1 MSTWFKPVLA
11 VGTLLALTGAML
23 AFAPAGEAA
32 KAPAPAAS
40 GKEITIGL
48 VAKSNNNPVFQAAR
62 TGAIDAA
69 RELGK
74 KYGVEVKIDWRTP
87 DNEDAQKQAE
97 FIQALSASGVAGIAV
112 SASDAAKLKSVID
125 TAVDKGIAVSTFD
138 SDVPTSKRFAYFGT
152 NDFEG
157 GKKIAEAL
165 AKEMGNKG
173 VVAILAGNQ
182 TAPNLQARVRGVRE
196 GLKAHAEIEIRDV
209 YYHVETA
216 QDAVA
221 RVNQVMAQNPD
232 ITGWAMVGGWP
243 LFTTNALD
251 SVKGR
256 AKVVAMDAL
265 PAQLAYVRS
274 GDVQVLLG
282 QQVYEWG
289 YESVRLILEKV
300 VNDKA
305 PASPIVNAPLVSV
318 TKANVDE
325 YAKNWAK
332 WLPAR

>member
-1 MSTWFKPVLA
+1 MNNWLTKTLAGMVSLA
-11 VGTLLALTGAML
+11 VVTGVMSAT
-23 AFAPAGEAA
+23 ETAA
-32 KAPAPAAS
+32 HAQR
-40 GKEITIGL
+40 EVTIGI

-62 TGAIDAA
+62 TGAMDAA

-74 KYGVEVKIDWRTP
+74 QFGVEVKIDWRTP
-87 DNEDAQKQAE
+87 DAEDAQKQAE
-97 FIQALSASGVAGIAV
+97 FIQALAASGAAGIAV
-112 SASDAAKLKSVID
+112 SASDAGKLRSVID
-125 TAVDKGIAVSTFD
+125 AAVDRGIAVSTFD
-138 SDVPTSKRFAYFGT
+138 SDVPNSKRFAYFGT
-152 NDFEG
+152 NDFEAGKTIADKLGKELG
-157 GKKIAEAL
+157 GR
-165 AKEMGNKG
+165 G

-196 GLKAHAEIEIRDV
+196 GLKAFPEIEIRDV

-221 RVNQVMAQNPD
+221 RVSQVMAQNPD

-243 LFTTNALD
+243 LFTKNALD

-265 PAQLAYVRS
+265 PAQLDYVRS
-274 GDVQVLLG
+274 GEVQILLG

-289 YESVRLILEKV
+289 YESVRLILDKV

-305 PASPIVNAPLVSV
+305 PSNPIVNAPLVEV
-318 TKANVDE
+318 TRSNVEE

-332 WLPAR
+332 WLPSR